1 MDRLAVGVDG
11 STASRAA
18 LRWAAALAAGVG
30 SEVVAVNAWS
40 PDAGDAEHPPFDRP
54 LDERRSAIEQGWG
67 SPASELGV
75 ELRGIVGAG
84 DPRQVVLPLAEADGA
99 ELLVLGRTGSSGGPG
114 FLHLGSLVE
123 YVAHHTSLP
132 LAAIPAGSS
141 ERFDRIAVGV
151 DGSSE
156 SLHALAWVADI
167 APKLGSTVVAV
178 QVEEPFL
185 EWTPVSSPDNWRRGV
200 ERQLEE
206 WTEPLRSDGV
216 PVEVVAK
223 RDLRPV
229 DGLLGAAT
237 GRHADLLVVG
247 TRGRGGFT
255 GLRAGGVALQV
266 LHRADLPVVLVPPS

>member
-11 STASRAA
+11 STASQAA
-18 LRWAAALAAGVG
+18 LRWAATLAAGTG
-30 SEVVAVNAWS
+30 AEIVAVNAWS
-40 PDAGDAEHPPFDRP
+40 PGSDDTEHATYDRP
-54 LDERRSAIEQGWG
+54 LDERRAAVEEGWG
-67 SPASELGV
+67 QPAMDLGV
-75 ELRGIVGAG
+75 ELRGVVGAG
-84 DPRQVVLPLAEADGA
+84 DPRQVVSPMAEAEGA
-99 ELLVLGRTGSSGGPG
+99 DVLVLGRTGSSGGPG

-123 YVAHHTSLP
+123 YVAHHTTLP
-132 LAAIPAGSS
+132 LAVVPAGSPG
-141 ERFDRIAVGV
+141 RFDRIAVGV
-151 DGSSE
+151 DGSKE
-156 SLHALAWVADI
+156 SLAALEWVAAI
-167 APKLGSTVVAV
+167 AGPLGATVLAV

-206 WTEPLRSDGV
+206 WTEPLRSSGV

-237 GRHADLLVVG
+237 RRHADILVVG
-247 TRGRGGFT
+247 TRGRGGFS

-266 LHRADLPVVLVPPS
+266 LHRAELPVVLVPPS